1 MFSKPL
7 VPILALVLMALGVF
21 SYLQRAEAQSG
32 YHYYRFTQLE
42 AMMVENSHGKELGK
56 ISDVVFD
63 LEGGTIRYVVL
74 TSGGLRGMREQHVAV
89 PFDTLVLKSKPDGMG
104 DFFVFQPNK
113 EQWCLTGIPTELLGS
128 TPVGQS
134 IFING
139 VLPEKC
145 PS

>member
-7 VPILALVLMALGVF
+7 VLTLALAFMVLGVF
-21 SYLQRAEAQSG
+21 SYLQTAEAQSG
-32 YHYYRFTQLE
+32 YHYYKFTQLE
-42 AMMVENSHGKELGK
+42 GMMVENSHGKELGK

-74 TSGGLRGMREQHVAV
+74 TSGELRGMREQHVAV
-89 PFDTLVLKSKPDGMG
+89 PFDTVVLKSKPDGKG
-104 DFFVFQPNK
+104 NFFVFQANK

-139 VLPEKC
+139 ILPEKC